1 MVLAPQLISN
11 LLLVFEICMR
21 MDDVERGVFSRH
33 SRLSS
38 DIANRWRHILRQRF
52 ERQSLTFLAESPS
65 PKDGRE
71 CLMKQSSLFQ
81 VYLASLAQLLVV
93 LLIVT
98 GLTEVKEVRDF
109 QRRNNWIWALASG
122 KIET

>member
-1 MVLAPQLISN
+1 
-11 LLLVFEICMR
+11 
-21 MDDVERGVFSRH
+21 
-33 SRLSS
+33 
-38 DIANRWRHILRQRF
+38 
-52 ERQSLTFLAESPS
+52 
-65 PKDGRE
+65 
-71 CLMKQSSLFQ
+71 MKQSSLFQ